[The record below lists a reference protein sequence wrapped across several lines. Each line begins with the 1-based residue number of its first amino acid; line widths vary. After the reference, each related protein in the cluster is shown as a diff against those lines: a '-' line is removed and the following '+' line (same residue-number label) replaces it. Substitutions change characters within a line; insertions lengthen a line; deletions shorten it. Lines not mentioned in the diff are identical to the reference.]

1 MAEFITW
8 LDIEREVK
16 KKFKFKNKFKN
27 IKAIFCYSSGME
39 VEYINEKE
47 LAISDLNEI
56 FNDSIVRKED
66 ELLLFVEIGGPEYF
80 IELIPAVGE
89 KKETNIVYPL

>member
-16 KKFKFKNKFKN
+16 RKFKFKNKLKN
-27 IKAIFCYSSGME
+27 IKAIYCYSSGME

-47 LAISDLNEI
+47 LAI
-56 FNDSIVRKED
+56 
-66 ELLLFVEIGGPEYF
+66 
-80 IELIPAVGE
+80 
-89 KKETNIVYPL
+89 